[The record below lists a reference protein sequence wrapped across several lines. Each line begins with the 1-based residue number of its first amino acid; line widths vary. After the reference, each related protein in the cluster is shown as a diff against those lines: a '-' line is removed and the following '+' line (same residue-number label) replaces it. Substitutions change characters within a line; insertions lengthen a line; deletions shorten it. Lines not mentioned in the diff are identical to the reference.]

1 MGKQKYKAVRKAKRN
16 SLFQCQ
22 RVANYIPY
30 SDLAKYINRLDIGV
44 LFPLCPDLVSV
55 VEIQDKLAVGM
66 FRDVCVHIQRLA
78 KFYLTVNQY
87 RADKLLTFDNFH
99 KKDKSSFLF
108 LLSFGGDGAL
118 GVGTVFSVS
127 FLNIGKR
134 VLSSSGTFMIFGGE
148 VEESSLPARRFV
160 RKAISNFIYLESK
173 VFSIRMDSADVNVEF
188 KLCELPNDMK
198 MLCFL
203 AGKLSNSAK
212 YFTTFADVN
221 TDDCRQYDKSY
232 GTDWKPFGY
241 NKGLQDSVKV
251 LKKKSE
257 LAKTTN
263 AEATK
268 HSFYLISEFTVDL
281 LNDV

>member
-1 MGKQKYKAVRKAKRN
+1 MGKQKYKDIGKATRN

-55 VEIQDKLAVGM
+55 DEIQDKPAVGM
-66 FRDVCVHIQRLA
+66 FRDVCTHKRLA
-78 KFYLTVNQY
+78 KFHLTVNQY

-99 KKDKSSFLF
+99 KRDKSSFLF
-108 LLSFGGDGAL
+108 LLSFGGDGAP
-118 GVGTVFSVS
+118 GIGTVFSVS

-160 RKAISNFIYLESK
+160 RKAISDFIYLESK
-173 VFSIRMDSADVNVEF
+173 VISICMDSADVNVEF

-203 AGKLSNSAK
+203 AGELSNSAK

-241 NKGLQDSVKV
+241 NKRLQDSVKV

-263 AEATK
+263 A
-268 HSFYLISEFTVDL
+268 
-281 LNDV
+281 

>member
-1 MGKQKYKAVRKAKRN
+1 MYYSHNVLGKQKYKAVRKAKRN

-22 RVANYIPY
+22 KVANYIPY
-30 SDLAKYINRLDIGV
+30 SDLAKYKNRLDIGV

-55 VEIQDKLAVGM
+55 DEIQDKLAVGV

-134 VLSSSGTFMIFGGE
+134 VLSSSGTFILGE
-148 VEESSLPARRFV
+148 LFTSEAFC
-160 RKAISNFIYLESK
+160 KKSNF
-173 VFSIRMDSADVNVEF
+173 
-188 KLCELPNDMK
+188 
-198 MLCFL
+198 
-203 AGKLSNSAK
+203 
-212 YFTTFADVN
+212 
-221 TDDCRQYDKSY
+221 
-232 GTDWKPFGY
+232 
-241 NKGLQDSVKV
+241 
-251 LKKKSE
+251 
-257 LAKTTN
+257 
-263 AEATK
+263 
-268 HSFYLISEFTVDL
+268 
-281 LNDV
+281 